1 MANIA
6 AGTGVILIGIA
17 ALMLSKA
24 TIFPGAWGLIP
35 TTGTALLLWAGP
47 RSWINSS
54 LFSHRQLVAI
64 GLISYPL
71 YLWHWVLLSFS
82 RIIYGGET
90 GAHIRI
96 LLIFCSYLL
105 AWLTYR
111 FIELPFRFGRLKP
124 RAPGILI
131 PSLGICALAG
141 CFILQSHGIPERRSK
156 WEREILDFFE
166 NSSPRFQYLFRENI
180 FRKWQTECSFFDFGP
195 DLAGRTVKNRR
206 DTKPIAMIAEHCYT
220 RDEKFKNSVLLW
232 GDSHAK
238 ALSPGLRKHLPRD
251 WQLLQVSTLECPL
264 DIDQTSPSATNQC
277 NQSNYF
283 AIKTVTDAKP
293 DVVVVAQN
301 EDHSP
306 ATFQRIAARL
316 KELGVKRVVLVG
328 PVPHWADDLPRILAR
343 SRLFMPRRIREH
355 LVLKHQE
362 VNESLKRA
370 LPPDSRQKY
379 ADLITL
385 LCDADG
391 CLTYLGDDVK
401 TTITSWDYG
410 HLTPFTSEF
419 VARELLVD
427 LITSQE

>member
-1 MANIA
+1 
-6 AGTGVILIGIA
+6 
-17 ALMLSKA
+17 
-24 TIFPGAWGLIP
+24 
-35 TTGTALLLWAGP
+35 
-47 RSWINSS
+47 
-54 LFSHRQLVAI
+54 
-64 GLISYPL
+64 
-71 YLWHWVLLSFS
+71 
-82 RIIYGGET
+82 
-90 GAHIRI
+90 
-96 LLIFCSYLL
+96 
-105 AWLTYR
+105 
-111 FIELPFRFGRLKP
+111 
-124 RAPGILI
+124 
-131 PSLGICALAG
+131 
-141 CFILQSHGIPERRSK
+141 
-156 WEREILDFFE
+156 
-166 NSSPRFQYLFRENI
+166 
-180 FRKWQTECSFFDFGP
+180 
-195 DLAGRTVKNRR
+195 
-206 DTKPIAMIAEHCYT
+206 MIAEHCYT